1 VREQAQDEPN
11 WFAFRTDVS
20 LRGGSLPRNR
30 LTWFVLLLVSCGC
43 LALYGALVWLV
54 RFDPAEAL
62 HSLVDLSR
70 MLGLLPT

>member
-30 LTWFVLLLVSCGC
+30 LTWLVLLFASCGC
-43 LALYGALVWLV
+43 AALYGASVWLV
-54 RFDPAEAL
+54 SFDAAEAL

-70 MLGLLPT
+70 GLGLLPT